1 MVIEQ
6 SARPTATD
14 SEGRY
19 SDADLDR
26 IFSALADPTRRAI
39 LSRLAEGEA
48 SVSEIARPHRMSQ
61 PAISKHLK
69 ILERAG
75 LIARDVDQ
83 QRRPRRLKAEQMA
96 PAVDWLT
103 GFRAFWGES
112 FDQLDEL
119 LIRMKQKSEEEK

>member
-26 IFSALADPTRRAI
+26 IFSALADSTRRAI

-48 SVSEIARPHRMSQ
+48 SVTEIASPHRMSQ